1 MELKL
6 SLKHLLKVYHGWR
19 GVLMKD
25 GLSCHSIFRFF
36 FSSLIARLL
45 VISPQNLFCISLNF
59 FGVLCFSFFFLCFHF
74 FLFVLQVL
82 INGLQHIVTVN
93 VKPKLQMVETFIKV
107 STQSIVKVICFAW
120 CHLYNNIWGILVIL
134 MIAYCHLSFGFQTG
148 LLPSWNWICALVAR
162 PPGKKFHYQ

>member
-1 MELKL
+1 MHLIWITLQSWGFSWNYCLLCFCVCRFKTSFQNMELKL
-6 SLKHLLKVYHGWR
+6 SLKHLLRVYHGWR

-82 INGLQHIVTVN
+82 INGLQHIDTVN

-107 STQSIVKVICFAW
+107 STQSVVKVICFAW
-120 CHLYNNIWGILVIL
+120 CHL
-134 MIAYCHLSFGFQTG
+134 
-148 LLPSWNWICALVAR
+148 
-162 PPGKKFHYQ
+162 